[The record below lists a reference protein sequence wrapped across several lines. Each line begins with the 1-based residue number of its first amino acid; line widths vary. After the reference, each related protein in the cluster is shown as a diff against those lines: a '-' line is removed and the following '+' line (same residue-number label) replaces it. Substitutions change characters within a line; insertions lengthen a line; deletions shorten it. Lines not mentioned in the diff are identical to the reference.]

1 MGPPTRSAIK
11 TPVLGGEKLKFES
24 EDVALTVIIAAIY
37 AAGVVFL
44 APISFGVFQVRMAD
58 ALLPLAT
65 LFGLPVAL
73 GTGFGCFIAN
83 FYGGLGIVDVVG
95 GAFANFVACV
105 LARFIG
111 GKTILHRF
119 ASCLVETAIV
129 TLVVGSYLSALLD
142 VPIEASL
149 LGVFLGSVVAINIL
163 GFSLLEA
170 LHRSGVAKRFVEKG

>member
-1 MGPPTRSAIK
+1 VGPPTRSAIK
-11 TPVLGGEKLKFES
+11 TPALGGDKLKFKS
-24 EDVALTVIIAAIY
+24 EDVALTVIFAAIY

-44 APISFGVFQVRMAD
+44 APISFGVFQVRVAD

-73 GTGFGCFIAN
+73 GTGFGCFFIAN
-83 FYGGLGIVDVVG
+83 FYGLGPVDVVG

-119 ASCLVETAIV
+119 ASCLVETAVV
-129 TLVVGSYLSALLD
+129 TLVVGSYLSALLN
-142 VPIEASL
+142 VPMEASL